1 MKVLGRGTVLVTAM
15 VFCVGCSPM
24 PGGPTVHRTGADEAI
39 DLSGEWNDVDS
50 RLVSEEMVKDMLART
65 WIDEFRE
72 AEGGKPKLVVG
83 HVANRSHDH
92 IPVDTFIKD
101 LERELINSGEVRF
114 MASQGQRGQLGREK
128 EYQAKAASLESQ
140 KAMGRELGAD
150 FLLLGQINSIIDQA
164 GGLTL
169 KYYQIE
175 LELIHIETGEKVWI
189 GQKKIK
195 KVIERGRWNY

>member
-1 MKVLGRGTVLVTAM
+1 MIVLFQRAALAAAVLAFVS
-15 VFCVGCSPM
+15 CSPM
-24 PGGPTVHRTGADEAI
+24 PSGPTVHRTAANEAI

-50 RLVSEEMVKDMLART
+50 RLVSEEMVKDMLGRT

-72 AEGGKPKLVVG
+72 GEGGKPKLVVG

-114 MASQGQRGQLGREK
+114 MASHGQRGQLGREK
-128 EYQAKAASLESQ
+128 EYQARAASLESQ

-150 FLLLGQINSIIDQA
+150 FLLMGQINSIIDQA
-164 GGLTL
+164 GGITL

-195 KVIERGRWNY
+195 KVIERGRWGY

>member
-1 MKVLGRGTVLVTAM
+1 MRSAFVAALFLYAVSLA
-15 VFCVGCSPM
+15 CSPM
-24 PGGPTVHRTGADEAI
+24 PDGPVVHRTAANEDI

-50 RLVSEEMVKDMLART
+50 RLVSQEMVKDLLARP
-65 WIDEFRE
+65 WLDEFRE
-72 AEGGKPKLVVG
+72 AQGQKPKMVVG
-83 HVANRSHDH
+83 RVANKSHDH

-114 MASQGQRGQLGREK
+114 MASHGQRAQLTGEK
-128 EYQAKAASLESQ
+128 MYQAKAASLETQ

-150 FLLLGQINSIIDQA
+150 FLLVGQINSIIDQA
-164 GGLTL
+164 GGLTM

-175 LELIHIETGEKVWI
+175 LELINIETGEKVWI

-195 KVIERGRWNY
+195 KVIERDDWN